1 MEKVYV
7 GSIIADIHSGAI
19 PPLQLLNELKSEY
32 IDKLSKLN
40 ILDFVVIAGDLF
52 DTKISLN
59 SEHTRVIFTFLKLLI
74 NVCIEKNAKL
84 RIIKGTESHD
94 NKQLELLNL
103 MSTNCDIKIIN
114 TVTSEDLFDDMK
126 VLYVPEEYMTDYT
139 EYYKDYM
146 DDEYDMIFGHG
157 LFNEVA
163 FASKLQASETTMS
176 RAPIFK
182 SEDFINICKGPI
194 FFGHIHKKQV
204 INGRIYYVGSFSRWV
219 FGEEEDK
226 GSMIVAYTPETSNYK
241 VDFIENKL
249 ARTFTTMIINESS
262 TLYKNESCD
271 INLILNLIESVKAD
285 KVRLIFNIPKDYQN
299 AKLLQSLI
307 RDTFSKNP
315 NIKIIINNN
324 SVEDKAKK
332 ERIEKI
338 QKLVSTYDFIF
349 NNNIPLE
356 EKIVKYIKIRH
367 NRDIDISDMRDYL
380 YQKLNF

>member
-1 MEKVYV
+1 MEKVYI
-7 GSIIADIHSGAI
+7 GSIIADIHGGAI

-32 IDKLSKLN
+32 IDKLSNLA
-40 ILDFVVIAGDLF
+40 ILDFVVVAGDLF

-59 SEHTRVIFTFLKLLI
+59 SEHTRVVFTFLKLLI

-146 DDEYDMIFGHG
+146 NDEYDMIFGHG

-204 INGRIYYVGSFSRWV
+204 INDRIYYVGSFSRWV